1 MVAEGQRR
9 ETFQYLCQYYPSKKE
24 RGRGFRIILNIL
36 FNYFK
41 INLINLFRV
50 FILKVFI
57 WLQRFLVAGS
67 WELRSSLQHMRS
79 LFAACELLVWY
90 VGSSFQTRELNLG
103 SPALGLWRISHWT
116 TREFPDY
123 LILKAIIQTSLA
135 DQWLGLHA
143 FTTVGMG
150 LIPARRSKILQVA
163 RMAIKRKK
171 KKRKNCYIKKIS
183 LDSCEVVQ
191 PGKLQCRGS

>member
-9 ETFQYLCQYYPSKKE
+9 ETFQYLRQYYPSKEK
-24 RGRGFRIILNIL
+24 RGRGFRIILNIS

-50 FILKVFI
+50 FTLKIFI

-79 LFAACELLVWY
+79 LVAACELLLWY

-143 FTTVGMG
+143 LTTVGMG

-163 RMAIKRKK
+163 RMA
-171 KKRKNCYIKKIS
+171 KKRKEKTVI
-183 LDSCEVVQ
+183 
-191 PGKLQCRGS
+191 